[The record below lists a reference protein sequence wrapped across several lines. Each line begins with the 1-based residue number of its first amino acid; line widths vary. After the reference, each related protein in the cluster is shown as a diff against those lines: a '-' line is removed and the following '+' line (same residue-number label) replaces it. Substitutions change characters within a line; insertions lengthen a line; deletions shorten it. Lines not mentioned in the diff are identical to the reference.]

1 MTKPVWD
8 WGPGEKRD
16 IWGGLLT
23 KAAEGGHEYKDADD
37 WMKGLFEQEE
47 IRQQVGKEGSGM
59 KVREV
64 GRCPNPLDRRE
75 IGRRVCGFAGVCT
88 LPPGHGENIMLK
100 TGVTPRR

>member
-1 MTKPVWD
+1 
-8 WGPGEKRD
+8 
-16 IWGGLLT
+16 
-23 KAAEGGHEYKDADD
+23 
-37 WMKGLFEQEE
+37 MKGLFEEEE

-88 LPPGHGENIMLK
+88 LPPSHGGEHYAEDGEDHKERIPDR
-100 TGVTPRR
+100 GARAA